1 MEANLKVND
10 YIDREIDD
18 IVKFIYILDDL
29 HKTVDAQINS
39 KKYLNYKNAYLER
52 LDILKQIKEAGE

>member
-1 MEANLKVND
+1 METNLKVND

-29 HKTVDAQINS
+29 YKTVDIHINTN
-39 KKYLNYKNAYLER
+39 KYISYKNAYLER

>member
-1 MEANLKVND
+1 MDTNLRVND

-29 HKTVDAQINS
+29 HKTVDTQINS
-39 KKYLNYKNAYLER
+39 NKYLNYKNAYLER